1 MLKMTKPFDIPKQLF
16 VDAFKHVKA
25 NAGAAGVDRQS
36 LEEFEQN
43 LKDNTYKLW
52 NRMSSGSYFPPPVM
66 AVPIPKK
73 SGGFRILGI
82 PTVADRIAQQVVR
95 SMFEPEVEKH
105 FLPDSYGYRPNKSA
119 LDAIGSYP

>member
-1 MLKMTKPFDIPKQLF
+1 MLIS
-16 VDAFKHVKA
+16 
-25 NAGAAGVDRQS
+25 QS

-73 SGGFRILGI
+73 SGGVRILGI

-95 SMFEPEVEKH
+95 SVFEPERRTA
-105 FLPDSYGYRPNKSA
+105 FSTRFIWIST
-119 LDAIGSYP
+119 